1 MFSYESA
8 WHRTE
13 KGKTKKKRVYCNS
26 QKKKKKWAARLGFSY
41 ILTSTDCLARIM
53 LQQHRFC
60 IYKGKIH
67 VKLPNAFK
75 CLLCNVL
82 YICSV
87 HFLLNLG
94 ADAKNYLFPRFMT
107 ESSESE
113 ILKYSMLKIQYK
125 HESIIFFFLL
135 EEKQDHTVFS
145 NIIQCSWTECLSIWS
160 TFWIIHL
167 SQFVELT
174 YAPFFPIQR
183 APPLFP
189 KHCFETQV

>member
-1 MFSYESA
+1 MSLLDIE
-8 WHRTE
+8 R
-13 KGKTKKKRVYCNS
+13 KKIKQKKNVFTVTVKR
-26 QKKKKKWAARLGFSY
+26 KKKKWAARLGFSY

-60 IYKGKIH
+60 IYKGKIN

-107 ESSESE
+107 ESSKSE
-113 ILKYSMLKIQYK
+113 ILNNSMLKIQYK
-125 HESIIFFFLL
+125 HESLIFLCS
-135 EEKQDHTVFS
+135 KKNKTIPFS
-145 NIIQCSWTECLSIWS
+145 QI
-160 TFWIIHL
+160 
-167 SQFVELT
+167 
-174 YAPFFPIQR
+174 
-183 APPLFP
+183 
-189 KHCFETQV
+189 

>member
-1 MFSYESA
+1 M
-8 WHRTE
+8 
-13 KGKTKKKRVYCNS
+13 
-26 QKKKKKWAARLGFSY
+26 GFSY

-60 IYKGKIH
+60 IYKGKIN

-94 ADAKNYLFPRFMT
+94 ADAKNCLFPRFMT
-107 ESSESE
+107 ESSQSE
-113 ILKYSMLKIQYK
+113 ILNNSMLKIQYK
-125 HESIIFFFLL
+125 HESLIFFFFFFFLARRKTRPYRFLKYNAMLL
-135 EEKQDHTVFS
+135 NWMLVYLKYFLNNSPFPICRV
-145 NIIQCSWTECLSIWS
+145 NICAI
-160 TFWIIHL
+160 
-167 SQFVELT
+167 
-174 YAPFFPIQR
+174 FPIQR

>member
-1 MFSYESA
+1 M
-8 WHRTE
+8 
-13 KGKTKKKRVYCNS
+13 
-26 QKKKKKWAARLGFSY
+26 AARLGFSY
-41 ILTSTDCLARIM
+41 FLTSTDCLARIM

-60 IYKGKIH
+60 IYKGKIN

-87 HFLLNLG
+87 HFMLNLG

-107 ESSESE
+107 ESSQSE
-113 ILKYSMLKIQYK
+113 ILNNSMLKIQYK
-125 HESIIFFFLL
+125 HESLIFFLL

-145 NIIQCSWTECLSIWS
+145 NIMQCSWTECLSIWN

-167 SQFVELT
+167 SQFV
-174 YAPFFPIQR
+174 
-183 APPLFP
+183 
-189 KHCFETQV
+189 

>member
-1 MFSYESA
+1 M
-8 WHRTE
+8 
-13 KGKTKKKRVYCNS
+13 
-26 QKKKKKWAARLGFSY
+26 GFSY

-53 LQQHRFC
+53 LQQHRLC
-60 IYKGKIH
+60 IYKGKIN

-94 ADAKNYLFPRFMT
+94 ADAKNYLFRRHMT
-107 ESSESE
+107 ESSQSE
-113 ILKYSMLKIQYK
+113 ILNNSMLKIQYK
-125 HESIIFFFLL
+125 HESLIFFLL

-145 NIIQCSWTECLSIWS
+145 NIMQCSWTECLSVWS

-167 SQFVELT
+167 SQFVEFT

-189 KHCFETQV
+189 KHGFETQV

>member
-1 MFSYESA
+1 MFSFESA

-13 KGKTKKKRVYCNS
+13 KDKTKKRRVFCNSQKTKKK
-26 QKKKKKWAARLGFSY
+26 KKEGEKCAARLGFSY
-41 ILTSTDCLARIM
+41 FLTSTDCLARIM

-60 IYKGKIH
+60 IYKGKIN

-107 ESSESE
+107 GSSQSE
-113 ILKYSMLKIQYK
+113 ILNNSMLKIQYK
-125 HESIIFFFLL
+125 HESLIFFCS
-135 EEKQDHTVFS
+135 KKNKTIPFS
-145 NIIQCSWTECLSIWS
+145 QI
-160 TFWIIHL
+160 
-167 SQFVELT
+167 
-174 YAPFFPIQR
+174 
-183 APPLFP
+183 
-189 KHCFETQV
+189 